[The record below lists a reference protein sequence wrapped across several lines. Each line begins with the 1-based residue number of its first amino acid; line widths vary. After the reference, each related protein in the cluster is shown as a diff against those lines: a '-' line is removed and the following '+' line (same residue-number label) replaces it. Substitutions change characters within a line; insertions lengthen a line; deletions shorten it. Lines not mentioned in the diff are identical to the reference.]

1 MPAVPYYATPAV
13 QVARPQAVNRSA
25 LLPIGMPTYSGG
37 QVVYHASEIT
47 RRPIVAAATVPWQA
61 PAASALSSVQQRNTP
76 PRIASVEIRDPS
88 YDLTFGRA
96 GHAELLWSAGALPAR
111 RRIGYAIS
119 LNYLWPGDSLAP
131 MVPDWHDVIL
141 VVAFLLTRAILPL
154 PLPLPR
160 RGHGDS
166 SLGRA
171 RALGRSPCL
180 ENSVTA
186 DLVNIARRW
195 SGRSA
200 TRCCLAIGRRSRAAG
215 QAPALGHAVQSQQTS
230 PQGFGARLA
239 IGFASDESAQLG
251 DHAYG
256 LI

>member
-1 MPAVPYYATPAV
+1 MRLKFGGLGHQARSGGTRYIFANRALASCRWSCLSSNVRPHTATP
-13 QVARPQAVNRSA
+13 
-25 LLPIGMPTYSGG
+25 LPT
-37 QVVYHASEIT
+37 
-47 RRPIVAAATVPWQA
+47 
-61 PAASALSSVQQRNTP
+61 
-76 PRIASVEIRDPS
+76 
-88 YDLTFGRA
+88 LTFGRA